1 MIRQKDVS
9 IERSIRVK
17 NKMGLHARP
26 AGIIAQ
32 TAQQFQAEI
41 VIIANDREA
50 DAKSILDILC
60 LAIPYKAMI
69 TIKIHGH
76 DALEAMEHLHLL
88 FDHLVDEKILKE

>member
-1 MIRQKDVS
+1 
-9 IERSIRVK
+9 
-17 NKMGLHARP
+17 MGLHARP

-41 VIIANDREA
+41 MIIANDRQA

-69 TIKIHGH
+69 TIKIRGN
-76 DALEAMEHLHLL
+76 DASEAMEHLYLL
-88 FDHLVDEKILKE
+88 FDHLVDEKILNE